1 MAGGAPTTREG
12 DMAQDRGKLGRPC
25 TVCEHPA
32 RDEINQAIVLKTRSN
47 RDIAYRFRARGLLH
61 ADAIGRHAK
70 AHIPEELVKE
80 IIVQSKR
87 ERTAKVDAEI
97 NQDQVDISTGL
108 QRIVREIDG
117 ILQRA
122 KDAGDDGLAL
132 TALRDMR
139 GTLMDLAKLYGKL
152 REVST
157 LEVKI
162 LEAPQWVQLRAI
174 LVEVFNAHPA
184 AGAAFLDKT
193 RHMKLLDHA

>member
-1 MAGGAPTTREG
+1 MPSCAS
-12 DMAQDRGKLGRPC
+12 
-25 TVCEHPA
+25 
-32 RDEINQAIVLKTRSN
+32 IS
-47 RDIAYRFRARGLLH
+47 DIAYRFRKRGLLH
-61 ADAIGRHAK
+61 PDAIRRHAK
-70 AHIPEELVKE
+70 AHIPNELVKE

-87 ERTAKVDAEI
+87 ERAAEVDAEI
-97 NQDQVDISTGL
+97 NQDQVEVSTGL
-108 QRIVREIDG
+108 QRIVRPIDG

-122 KDAGDDGLAL
+122 KAAGDDGMAL

-139 GTLMDLAKLYGKL
+139 QTLMDLAKLYGKL

-157 LEVKI
+157 VEIKI

-193 RHMKLLDHA
+193 RHLNLLDRA

>member
-1 MAGGAPTTREG
+1 
-12 DMAQDRGKLGRPC
+12 MAQDRGKLGRPC

-32 RDEINQAIVLKTRSN
+32 CKEINKAIVLKTGSN
-47 RDIAYRFRARGLLH
+47 KDVAYRFRSRGLLH
-61 ADAIGRHAK
+61 PDAIGRHAK
-70 AHIPEELVKE
+70 AHIREESVKE

-87 ERTAKVDAEI
+87 ERAGEVDAEI
-97 NQDQVDISTGL
+97 NQDQIDISSGL

-139 GTLMDLAKLYGKL
+139 GTLMDLGKLYGKL

-157 LEVKI
+157 IEVKI

-174 LVEVFNAHPA
+174 LVVVFNAHPA
-184 AGAAFLDKT
+184 AGAAFLEKT
-193 RHMKLLDHA
+193 QHLKLLDRA

>member
-1 MAGGAPTTREG
+1 MAE
-12 DMAQDRGKLGRPC
+12 DQDTPRRTPHRTGRSC

-32 RDEINQAIVLKTRSN
+32 RDEINKAIVLKTGSN
-47 RDIAYRFRARGLLH
+47 KDIAYRFRARGLLH
-61 ADAIGRHAK
+61 PDAIGRHAK
-70 AHIPEELVKE
+70 AHIPDYLVKE
-80 IIVQSKR
+80 IIVESKR
-87 ERTAKVDAEI
+87 ERAAEVDAEI

-122 KDAGDDGLAL
+122 KNAGDDGLAL

-139 GTLMDLAKLYGKL
+139 GTLMDLAKLYGRL

-157 LEVKI
+157 VEVKI

-174 LVEVFNAHPA
+174 LVEVFNGHLG
-184 AGAAFLDKT
+184 AGAAFFDRT
-193 RHMKLLDHA
+193 RHLKLLDRA

>member
-1 MAGGAPTTREG
+1 MTTDAGPKARP
-12 DMAQDRGKLGRPC
+12 GRPC

-32 RDEINQAIVLKTRSN
+32 LDEINKAIVLKTGSN

-70 AHIPEELVKE
+70 AHIPEELVRE
-80 IIVQSKR
+80 IIVQAKR
-87 ERTAKVDAEI
+87 ERATEVDSEI

-108 QRIVREIDG
+108 QRIVHEIDG

-122 KDAGDDGLAL
+122 KAAGDDGMAL

-139 GTLMDLAKLYGKL
+139 QTLMDLAKLYGKL

-157 LEVKI
+157 VEVKI
-162 LEAPQWVQLRAI
+162 LEAPQWIQLRTI
-174 LVEVFNAHPA
+174 LADVFAAHPA
-184 AGAAFLDKT
+184 AGEMFLSKT
-193 RHMKLLDHA
+193 RHLQLTMRDV

>member
-1 MAGGAPTTREG
+1 MPEQGRRTP
-12 DMAQDRGKLGRPC
+12 GRPC

-32 RDEINQAIVLKTRSN
+32 CDEINKAIVLKTGSN
-47 RDIAYRFRARGLLH
+47 KDIAYRFRSRGLLH
-61 ADAIGRHAK
+61 PDAIGRHAK
-70 AHIPEELVKE
+70 AHIPEELVRE

-87 ERTAKVDAEI
+87 ERAAEVDAEI

-122 KDAGDDGLAL
+122 KDNGDDGMAL

-157 LEVKI
+157 TEI
-162 LEAPQWVQLRAI
+162 RICEAPQWLALRAI
-174 LVEVFNAHPA
+174 LGEVFRAHPA
-184 AGAAFLDKT
+184 AGEMFLSKT
-193 RHMKLLDHA
+193 RHLQLTAGNA

>member
-1 MAGGAPTTREG
+1 MG
-12 DMAQDRGKLGRPC
+12 QDQGRRTPNRTGRNC
-25 TVCEHPA
+25 SVCEHPA
-32 RDEINQAIVLKTRSN
+32 RDEINKAIVLKTGSN
-47 RDIAYRFRARGLLH
+47 KDIAYRFRCRGLLH
-61 ADAIGRHAK
+61 PDAIGRHAK
-70 AHIPEELVKE
+70 AHITEELVRE

-87 ERTAKVDAEI
+87 ERAAEVDAEI
-97 NQDQVDISTGL
+97 NQDQLDISTGL

-157 LEVKI
+157 VEVKI

-193 RHMKLLDHA
+193 RHLKLLDHA